1 MKQEKSNN
9 AIGTSSV
16 PLEIKLSKNKK
27 ILKVK
32 FDDGKTC
39 ILGAELLRI
48 ESPSAEVQGHGG
60 PKLIVKNKADI
71 QINNIELIGNYAI
84 RIIFS
89 DKHNSGL
96 YTWDYLLHL
105 FLNEKTLMNDYYKKL
120 KS

>member
-1 MKQEKSNN
+1 MNLEKSNN
-9 AIGTSSV
+9 PKLQSI

-32 FDDGKTC
+32 FNNGKSC
-39 ILGAELLRI
+39 VIAAELLRI

-60 PKLIVKNKADI
+60 PKLIVRNKADVE
-71 QINNIELIGNYAI
+71 INDIELIGNYAI

-96 YTWDYLLHL
+96 YTWDYLEYL
-105 FLNEKTLMNDYYKKL
+105 FSNEQKIMKEYNNKL